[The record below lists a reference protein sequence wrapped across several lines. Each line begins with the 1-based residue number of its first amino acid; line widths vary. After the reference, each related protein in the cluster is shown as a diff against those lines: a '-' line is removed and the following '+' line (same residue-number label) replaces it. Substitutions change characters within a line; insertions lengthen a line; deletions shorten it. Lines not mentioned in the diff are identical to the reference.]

1 MGHFVLCFWSLEKLM
16 GRSVDDTRDVIV
28 ERNTVLLQGRDVSRG
43 ADLVWTA
50 TGGGPR
56 NTE

>member
-1 MGHFVLCFWSLEKLM
+1 M

-50 TGGGPR
+50 TGGGHR